1 MHDVARLAKVAVST
15 VSALINGAPRVSEAR
30 AERIRAAMRKLDYHP
45 DQIARSLKVG
55 RTQTIGVVVP
65 DITNLFYPQ
74 VIRGIEDA
82 AHAAGYAVLLCN
94 SNEDPLQ
101 EAQHL
106 STLYSRRVDGVVLA
120 CSIGSGAADSTLR
133 RRLPMVFVDRV
144 PEGPEIEAVCTDNL
158 EAGKAAAR
166 YLIQL
171 GHRRIALLGG
181 DLEISTH
188 AQRASGFRAA
198 LRSARI
204 ALPREYL
211 CVGGMRVSDG
221 RAWGDHLLALEEP
234 PTAVIASNS
243 KLLLGLL
250 DAMADR
256 GVSAPRGLS
265 VLSFDEHEWTELLR
279 PRLTAIVQESH
290 AIGQR
295 GFELLRERIENPGHA
310 CQGVLKLPATL
321 HVRES
326 CATAP
331 PVR

>member
-45 DQIARSLKVG
+45 DQIARSLKVR

-144 PEGPEIEAVCTDNL
+144 
-158 EAGKAAAR
+158 
-166 YLIQL
+166 
-171 GHRRIALLGG
+171 
-181 DLEISTH
+181 
-188 AQRASGFRAA
+188 
-198 LRSARI
+198 
-204 ALPREYL
+204 
-211 CVGGMRVSDG
+211 SDG

-256 GVSAPRGLS
+256 GVSTPRHGPCCNRKI
-265 VLSFDEHEWTELLR
+265 ETLR
-279 PRLTAIVQESH
+279 RQS
-290 AIGQR
+290 
-295 GFELLRERIENPGHA
+295 
-310 CQGVLKLPATL
+310 
-321 HVRES
+321 
-326 CATAP
+326 
-331 PVR
+331 